1 MFRVV
6 KLTGLWQHADFMKLW
21 LGQTVSLLGDAVT
34 DLALPLTAVLTLQA
48 TPVQMGNRLPVYPSD
63 LWSYTS

>member
-34 DLALPLTAVLTLQA
+34 DLALPLTGNSQPILHYSIHGFSAWVDQA
-48 TPVQMGNRLPVYPSD
+48 
-63 LWSYTS
+63 